1 MRIAVTGAHGT
12 GKSTLIG
19 DFTDLHP
26 SYEHRQEPY
35 WELAQQGVVFADGPV
50 VADLIEQ
57 LEQSCRLVLES
68 AGEPD
73 VIFDRCPIDLIA
85 YLEVVSAREGEE
97 WSPTGRQL
105 TSIEKALRALELIV
119 FVPITQPDEIAT
131 KIEFPKLRRAVDN
144 RLRRILLEDELG
156 LLAGGPRVAEVTGTR
171 DRRVAV
177 LDALAGGGRG
187 P

>member
-12 GKSTLIG
+12 GKSTLVG

-26 SYEHRQEPY
+26 AYEHREEPY
-35 WELAQQGVVFADGPV
+35 WELAQQGVVFAGGPV
-50 VADLIEQ
+50 VADLVEQ

-68 AGEPD
+68 AREHD
-73 VIFDRCPIDLIA
+73 VIFDRCPIDFVA
-85 YLEVVSAREGEE
+85 YLEVVSAKEGEE

-105 TSIEKALRALELIV
+105 TSMEKALTALDLIV
-119 FVPITQPDEIAT
+119 FVPITQPDEIAA

-156 LLAGGPRVAEVTGTR
+156 LLAVGPRVVEVTGSR
-171 DRRVAV
+171 DRRVAT
-177 LDALAGGGRG
+177 LSTLAAGGAS